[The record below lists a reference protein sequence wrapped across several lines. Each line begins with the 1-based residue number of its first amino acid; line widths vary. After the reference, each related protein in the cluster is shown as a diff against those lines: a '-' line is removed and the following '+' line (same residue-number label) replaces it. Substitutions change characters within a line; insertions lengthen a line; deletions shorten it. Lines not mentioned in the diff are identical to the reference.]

1 MHKVV
6 PVMIILAEI
15 MILLLVACGAGGG
28 SDPAARA
35 VESYLNALVSKDMN
49 RLSTLSC
56 AEWATD
62 ALAELDSLQAV
73 SVRLEDLS
81 CQTSD
86 TDGST
91 TLVSCYGKL
100 LATYDGEDQELDISG
115 RTYQVVQQ
123 AGEYLMCGY
132 R

>member
-1 MHKVV
+1 MHKVL
-6 PVMIILAEI
+6 PVTIILAGI
-15 MILLLVACGAGGG
+15 VVLLLVACGAGGG

-35 VESYLNALVSKDMN
+35 VESYLNALVSKDLN

-91 TLVSCYGKL
+91 TLVSCQGKL